1 MGNEWTELKINSIE
15 ELLERV
21 SRTLDAVEK
30 DDRYGESIA
39 ILSEMS
45 QNEENIDD
53 DLENVEMLLA
63 GELHGADGE
72 YPMHPEIVYLLFD
85 IYEDCIE
92 RGNAAAMCN
101 MGSLYYTGR
110 AGEQNYEKAAYY
122 YDMADKAGDRQATE
136 NLGYIYYYGR
146 TGKTDYEK
154 AFKYF
159 VKGAL
164 DGHLRS
170 LYKVGDFYKNG
181 FYVDKDPQEAFA
193 IYGHC
198 TEMMTDKAVPLVGA
212 DVYMRMG
219 DCLFEGIGVE
229 KDLLAAQHFM
239 SMAENLFYRRL
250 MEGDFYQ
257 KRNLEHVI
265 ETEAKIRKKI
275 AEEML
280 PDLSWAGYN
289 E

>member
-1 MGNEWTELKINSIE
+1 MGNEWTEFKINSIE

-21 SRTLDAVEK
+21 TRVLETVEK
-30 DDRYGESIA
+30 DDRYRQSIA
-39 ILSEMS
+39 ILSDILE
-45 QNEENIDD
+45 NDGNIDD
-53 DLENVEMLLA
+53 NLENVEMYLA
-63 GELHGADGE
+63 GELHDADGE
-72 YPMHPEIVYLLFD
+72 FPMHPEIVYLLFD

-92 RGNAAAMCN
+92 RGNAAAMCD

-110 AGEQNYEKAAYY
+110 AGEQN
-122 YDMADKAGDRQATE
+122 
-136 NLGYIYYYGR
+136 
-146 TGKTDYEK
+146 YEK

-170 LYKVGDFYKNG
+170 LYKIGDFYKNG
-181 FYVDKDPQEAFA
+181 FYVEKDPKEAFT
-193 IYGHC
+193 IYARC
-198 TEMMTDKAVPLVGA
+198 TETMTDEAVPSVGA

-229 KDLLAAQHFM
+229 KDLLAAQRFM
-239 SMAENLFYRRL
+239 NMAENLFYRRL

-257 KRNLEHVI
+257 KKNLKHVI
-265 ETEAKIRKKI
+265 ETEAKIRKQI
-275 AEEML
+275 AEELL